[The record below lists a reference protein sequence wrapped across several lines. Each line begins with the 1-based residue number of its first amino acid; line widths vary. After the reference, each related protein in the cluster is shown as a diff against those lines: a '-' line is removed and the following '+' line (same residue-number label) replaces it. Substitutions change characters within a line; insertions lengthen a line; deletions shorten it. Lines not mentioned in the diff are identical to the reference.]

1 MSEVVQIA
9 PVGRVS
15 PQGVTRQ
22 VHRNGIDA
30 NKPPHEDVGL
40 RCANPT
46 YGATGSATGKA
57 AVLLK
62 RKGGRSSG
70 HWVSAQK
77 MNDGDAS

>member
-30 NKPPHEDVGL
+30 NKVPHEDVGL
-40 RCANPT
+40 RYANPT
-46 YGATGSATGKA
+46 YGDGA
-57 AVLLK
+57 AP
-62 RKGGRSSG
+62 
-70 HWVSAQK
+70 
-77 MNDGDAS
+77 